1 MNISGPDH
9 IININSVFMV
19 SVVVLQCYR
28 SYDPLNQWF
37 FYVILM

>member
-1 MNISGPDH
+1 
-9 IININSVFMV
+9 MV

-28 SYDPLNQWF
+28 SYDLLNQWF